1 VRQTEPAALTPCG
14 YAVHVHVRAGDGARL
29 EATDTFL
36 VENLSSSLEG
46 VLVFTL
52 CRSEVS
58 PSAGAAVTA
67 VAHTA
72 AADSA
77 AVAGIAGA
85 AATAVSDAAA
95 GAIGAADAAADS
107 SSGAAVQSGPCAMDT
122 QL

>member
-1 VRQTEPAALTPCG
+1 VRQTESAALTPCG

-52 CRSEVS
+52 CRSEVF

-95 GAIGAADAAADS
+95 GAAADS